1 MSGVTVWLR
10 SYGHRVVGVVVCVLV
25 VGGVLAGGVW
35 SRCAAERRRV
45 ARENAVLVS
54 EMIEEF
60 PSRNTP
66 FIKVPESFGVGS
78 DVSEWPEDPIDA
90 GKMEATERAVF
101 YYDSRYPERAVTVDS
116 LRRAYGRDFARNIR
130 TRRRG
135 MWVYDVKE
143 YEFIAWCRKPAD
155 LVYKRDVTDDDG
167 VVHRKGEK
175 VDLGAGSNP
184 SNYTYIRNVDK
195 AYKDYV
201 FASDAR

>member
-35 SRCAAERRRV
+35 SRCAAQRRRV
-45 ARENAVLVS
+45 ARENAYVAS
-54 EMIEEF
+54 EMIREF
-60 PSRNTP
+60 VGGGVPFRDAPKGFSFESDPSR
-66 FIKVPESFGVGS
+66 
-78 DVSEWPEDPIDA
+78 WPEDPIPADQVE
-90 GKMEATERAVF
+90 GVRAAVS

-143 YEFIAWCRKPAD
+143 YEFITWCRKPAD
-155 LVYKRDVTDDDG
+155 LVYKEDCFDQIDG
-167 VVHRKGEK
+167 KYHKAGEE
-175 VDLGAGSNP
+175 VRASI
-184 SNYTYIRNVDK
+184 SNYQYVTN
-195 AYKDYV
+195 AYTVYT
-201 FASDAR
+201 FASEVK

>member
-1 MSGVTVWLR
+1 MSGVKVWLR
-10 SYGHRVVGVVVCVLV
+10 SYGHRVVGVLVCVLV

-78 DVSEWPEDPIDA
+78 DVSEWPGDPIDA
-90 GKMEATERAVF
+90 GKVEATERAVS

-155 LVYKRDVTDDDG
+155 LVYKRDCFDQVDG
-167 VVHRKGEK
+167 KYHKAGEE
-175 VDLGAGSNP
+175 VRVP
-184 SNYTYIRNVDK
+184 ISNYQYVTK
-195 AYKDYV
+195 AYTVYT
-201 FASDAR
+201 FAWDVR

>member
-10 SYGHRVVGVVVCVLV
+10 SYGHRVVGVLVCVLV

-35 SRCAAERRRV
+35 SRCAAERRRA

-78 DVSEWPEDPIDA
+78 DVSEWPGDPIDA
-90 GKMEATERAVF
+90 GKMEATERAVS

-155 LVYKRDVTDDDG
+155 LVYKEDCFDQIDG
-167 VVHRKGEK
+167 TYHKAGEE
-175 VDLGAGSNP
+175 VRASI
-184 SNYTYIRNVDK
+184 SNYQYVTN
-195 AYKDYV
+195 AYTVYT
-201 FASDAR
+201 FASEVK

>member
-1 MSGVTVWLR
+1 MTVWLR

-35 SRCAAERRRV
+35 SRCTAQRRRA

-90 GKMEATERAVF
+90 GKMEATEWAVS

-143 YEFIAWCRKPAD
+143 YEFITWCRKPAD
-155 LVYKRDVTDDDG
+155 LVYKEDCFDQIDG
-167 VVHRKGEK
+167 KYHKAGEE
-175 VDLGAGSNP
+175 VRASI
-184 SNYTYIRNVDK
+184 SNYQYVTN
-195 AYKDYV
+195 AYTVYT
-201 FASDAR
+201 FASEVK

>member
-1 MSGVTVWLR
+1 MKVWLKAC
-10 SYGHRVVGVVVCVLV
+10 GHRVVGVVVCVLV
-25 VGGVLAGGVW
+25 VGGVVAGGVW
-35 SRCAAERRRV
+35 SRCAAERRRA

-90 GKMEATERAVF
+90 GKMEATERAVS
-101 YYDSRYPERAVTVDS
+101 YYDSRYPARAVTVEGV
-116 LRRAYGRDFARNIR
+116 RRAYGRDFARNIR

-155 LVYKRDVTDDDG
+155 LVYKEDCFDQIDG
-167 VVHRKGEK
+167 KYHKAGEE
-175 VDLGAGSNP
+175 VRASI
-184 SNYTYIRNVDK
+184 SNYQYVTN
-195 AYKDYV
+195 AYTVYT
-201 FASDAR
+201 FASEVK

>member
-25 VGGVLAGGVW
+25 VGGVVAGGVW

-66 FIKVPESFGVGS
+66 FIKIPEGFGAGS
-78 DVSEWPEDPIDA
+78 DVSEWPGDPIDA
-90 GKMEATERAVF
+90 GKVEATERAVS
-101 YYDSRYPERAVTVDS
+101 YYDSRYPQRAVTVEG
-116 LRRAYGRDFARNIR
+116 LRRAYGRDYARNIR

-155 LVYKRDVTDDDG
+155 LVYKRDCFDQVDG
-167 VVHRKGEK
+167 KYHKAGEE
-175 VDLGAGSNP
+175 VRVP
-184 SNYTYIRNVDK
+184 ISNYQYVTK
-195 AYKDYV
+195 AYTVYT
-201 FASDAR
+201 FASAVK